1 MHNLFLCAADNPD
14 AELIARI
21 PLPDDTFEEVY
32 KYTPDDDT
40 LIVVDNPLDV
50 LEQVAVSSLACC
62 FKLIQS
68 TEREKETERF

>member
-50 LEQVAVSSLACC
+50 LEKVEVSSLACC

-68 TEREKETERF
+68 RERERETERF